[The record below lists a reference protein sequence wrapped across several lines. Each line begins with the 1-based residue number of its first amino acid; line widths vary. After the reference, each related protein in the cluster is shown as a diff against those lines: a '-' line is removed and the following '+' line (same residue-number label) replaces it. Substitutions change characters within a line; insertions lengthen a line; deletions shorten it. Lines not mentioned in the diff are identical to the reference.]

1 LPNTL
6 IIRFGALGD
15 LCICGWFLSGLADAW
30 PDTRTTLA
38 TKARFAELAATFDGV
53 DAVAPLP
60 RRGLPALASL
70 ARTLR
75 RDRFDRVLDAHGV
88 LRSHLLGWLM
98 GRRPDARIRK
108 DTRHRLELLRDE
120 QRARSPLPPLLQRRL
135 LDRYLELGG
144 TDRVSAITPRP
155 PLLHLRP
162 RRPSPPRLALA
173 PGARWDTKRWPD
185 NKFAT
190 LVDLLRESSDAPISL
205 FLGPNETPWCET
217 GPLAAAAARHPR
229 LEMIRNRPLTEVAG
243 ELARC
248 CALVTN
254 DSGLL
259 HLAEATG
266 TPVIALF
273 GPTVRA
279 FGYFPLLPRSR
290 VLERSLDCRP
300 CSRTGSRPCHR
311 GDLACLEGIETAS
324 VHEAVLAL
332 LDADLDGGGNA

>member
-1 LPNTL
+1 MPSTL

-38 TKARFAELAATFDGV
+38 TKARFAELAAAFDGV
-53 DAVAPLP
+53 DAVAPLSG
-60 RRGLPALASL
+60 RGLPALASL

-98 GRRPDARIRK
+98 GRRPDARIHK
-108 DTRHRLELLRDE
+108 DTRHRLELLRDA
-120 QRARSPLPPLLQRRL
+120 QRARSPLPLSLQRHL
-135 LDRYLELGG
+135 LDRYLELAGA
-144 TDRVSAITPRP
+144 DRAPAVTPRP

-162 RRPSPPRLALA
+162 QPSSPPRLALA

-185 NKFAT
+185 NKFAA
-190 LVDLLRESSDAPISL
+190 LIDLLRESTDVPISL
-205 FLGPNETPWCET
+205 FLGPEEAPWCDT
-217 GPLAAAAARHPR
+217 GPMAEAAARHPR
-229 LEMIRNRPLTEVAG
+229 LEMIRNRSLPEVAG

-248 CALVTN
+248 RALVTN

-266 TPVIALF
+266 TPVVALF

-311 GDLACLEGIETAS
+311 GDLACLEGIETAT

-332 LDADLDGGGNA
+332 LDAPPDREGDA